1 MCGKLLFTSIIFA
14 DVIANKSFSK
24 GTPNRPME
32 NRKGMTYL
40 ILQRLGWVVNEIKAK
55 KKIHRTFETP
65 VLFNQILSYQ
75 KSPSRLC
82 VGERKV
88 AAVERKNYRV
98 TKLAMADWLLCL
110 HSLRPANSSLM
121 VQGEPYMLDRNHDK
135 NIFYHR
141 TILIYQVYIQGF
153 LRWTL
158 SQPAP
163 SVGLERR
170 QRIKGLI
177 PGVQMTTGYRKSV
190 S

>member
-1 MCGKLLFTSIIFA
+1 M
-14 DVIANKSFSK
+14 
-24 GTPNRPME
+24 
-32 NRKGMTYL
+32 
-40 ILQRLGWVVNEIKAK
+40 
-55 KKIHRTFETP
+55 
-65 VLFNQILSYQ
+65 
-75 KSPSRLC
+75 
-82 VGERKV
+82 

-141 TILIYQVYIQGF
+141 TILIYQVYIQRF

-163 SVGLERR
+163 SVVLKDGREL
-170 QRIKGLI
+170 KD
-177 PGVQMTTGYRKSV
+177 
-190 S
+190 